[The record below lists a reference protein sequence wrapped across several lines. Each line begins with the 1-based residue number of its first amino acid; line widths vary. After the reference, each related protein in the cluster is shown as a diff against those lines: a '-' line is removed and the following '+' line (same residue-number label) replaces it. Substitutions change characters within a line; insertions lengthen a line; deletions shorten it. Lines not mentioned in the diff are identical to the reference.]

1 MYKEALRPA
10 WVEIDLKAFDRNIK
24 NIIAKADGRKFIGV
38 IKADAY
44 GHGAVRCA
52 EVLRANGIDTFAIAT
67 LQEAIELREAGAKE
81 TIIMLGLTP
90 AMYAD
95 TIVKYDITP
104 VVCCAKNAAA
114 ISEAACTAGKVVEG
128 LIAVDTGMGRIGY
141 MTETEENIAFAVED
155 VKKIAALPG
164 FKIKGMFSHMATADA
179 FDKTFS
185 HQQEAKYNRIYE
197 AFTAA
202 GIEIP
207 FRTLA
212 NSASVMELPS
222 VLFDGVRPGIIQ
234 YGQYPSDEVD
244 RSLLELTPVMSV
256 KANIVHLKNVPVGF
270 SCGYGRKFIAER
282 PSRIATLALGY
293 ADGYPRPY
301 SAYAK
306 VIVNG
311 VVCPVAGNICMDQC
325 MVDVTDVPEVH
336 VGDEVIIMGSD
347 GVNSVTAEDIAN
359 ATGTIN
365 YEICCAFGQRLPKVY
380 ID

>member
-114 ISEAACTAGKVVEG
+114 ISEAACKAGKVVEG

-141 MTETEENIAFAVED
+141 MTETEENIAFAVSD

-197 AFTAA
+197 AFTAE

-256 KANIVHLKNVPVGF
+256 KANIVHLKDVPVGF
-270 SCGYGRKFIAER
+270 SCGYGRKFIAGR